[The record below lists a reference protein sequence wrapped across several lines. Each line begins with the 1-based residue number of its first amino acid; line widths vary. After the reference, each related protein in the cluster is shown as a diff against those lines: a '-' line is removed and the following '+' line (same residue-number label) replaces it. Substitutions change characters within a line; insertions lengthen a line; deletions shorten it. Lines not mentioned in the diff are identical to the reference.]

1 MLGRE
6 ASQYTLVVATSIH
19 NALDHGTA
27 AHAPKSFL
35 DLAGAAFA
43 TRGVPSFGFSA
54 TSGSFMAGR
63 NTLDALG
70 KAGDERRA
78 FQKRV
83 CLGNHFQ
90 CDVSLSDSV
99 WLLSHPQRQ
108 LLISTWQRPPP
119 SQVGSGETF
128 TIFSPKFGRAPASGH
143 AACRAGEP
151 GAESPERRGG
161 SEK

>member
-1 MLGRE
+1 MRAYVLGRE

-90 CDVSLSDSV
+90 M
-99 WLLSHPQRQ
+99 
-108 LLISTWQRPPP
+108 
-119 SQVGSGETF
+119 
-128 TIFSPKFGRAPASGH
+128 
-143 AACRAGEP
+143 
-151 GAESPERRGG
+151 
-161 SEK
+161 